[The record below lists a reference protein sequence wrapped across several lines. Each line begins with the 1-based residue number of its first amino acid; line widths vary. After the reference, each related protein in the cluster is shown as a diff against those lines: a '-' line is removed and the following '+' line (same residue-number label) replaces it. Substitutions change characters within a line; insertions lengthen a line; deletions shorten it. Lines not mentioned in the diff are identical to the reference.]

1 MAKSKTHVSK
11 PSASETGEP
20 AFTPFADASAVR
32 SIGALSFENGPAAI
46 ALHGS
51 LDITRDAAGLAR
63 ARALKATVDAVVAA
77 LEAAA
82 LPETVAA
89 PTTTPATVGNP
100 FA

>member
-1 MAKSKTHVSK
+1 MPKSKTRASNTSASK
-11 PSASETGEP
+11 PSAP

-32 SIGALSFENGPAAI
+32 SIGALSFENGPDAI

-63 ARALKATVDAVVAA
+63 ARALKTTVDAVVAA

-82 LPETVAA
+82 LPETVAE
-89 PTTTPATVGNP
+89 TTTAPATVANP